1 MKFIMPNL
9 RRLLKVL
16 LLLFLDS
23 TFLDIQS
30 FPLELQPP
38 PTTFWYSDISLPA
51 TRRTE
56 KVSSAKQDSAL
67 CLSYMDTDTRIS
79 IEADTYGSL
88 LNNSPEIA
96 AGAATD
102 GEWRRSCGC
111 LVGRRLR
118 ASVECES
125 AQVLGGWAV
134 SQKRC
139 FPGTFFNF
147 YII

>member
-1 MKFIMPNL
+1 
-9 RRLLKVL
+9 
-16 LLLFLDS
+16 
-23 TFLDIQS
+23 
-30 FPLELQPP
+30 
-38 PTTFWYSDISLPA
+38 
-51 TRRTE
+51 
-56 KVSSAKQDSAL
+56 
-67 CLSYMDTDTRIS
+67 MDTDTRIS

-125 AQVLGGWAV
+125 AQVLGGLGRV
-134 SQKRC
+134 PKTLL
-139 FPGTFFNF
+139 PGRRGGPARGT
-147 YII
+147 YMT